1 MEHFIKKYKII
12 IAYIH
17 DLIAVFLAF
26 IFSYLLRF
34 NFDIPYEFSK
44 QIWYILPYLIIP
56 QSIIFIYIGLYRGLW
71 RFASLPDLKRIVLGA
86 FFSFIFLIL
95 INYFLSNIPRSI
107 LFLFPILLIF
117 FLGTNRFL
125 YRFYKEG
132 NFLKRKNGEPVL
144 IIGAGSSGKAL
155 SKELSLNKN
164 YNIIGFIDDDF
175 TLHGREINDI
185 KILGGFDKLES
196 TIKHYL
202 INQVILTIPI
212 SKSLDRKK
220 ALDISADLNLKVLVA
235 PSVDEVVSG
244 KLTFSRLRNV
254 DVIDILGRDLINL
267 STKQLK
273 TDINKQTIFLTGA
286 GGSIG
291 SELCRQIIKF
301 NPSTI
306 ICMDISEFSLY
317 KLEQSFSKINKKIN
331 FIYLLGDVKNSR
343 HIDNILK
350 LYKPSI
356 VYHAAA
362 YKHVPLLE
370 NKNVNEVLQNN
381 VMGTYRLAKLC
392 KKRKV
397 EKFVLVSTDKA
408 VNPTNVMGA
417 SKRLAEMVC
426 EGLQEPS
433 GTNFVIVRFGNV
445 LDSSGSVIP
454 KFRTQIL
461 AGGPLTV
468 THPKITRFFMALPE
482 AAQLV
487 IQSSVMGSG
496 GEIFVLDM
504 GNPVRI
510 LDLAKSMIK
519 LSGLT
524 KEDIRI
530 KFVGLRAGEKLFEEI
545 LISGENIL
553 KTRHKKIFIAKTKK
567 ISAEWVNSLI
577 KWIESVDVKD
587 EKSIKK
593 DLKNWVV
600 EYKQS
605 LIKN

>member
-1 MEHFIKKYKII
+1 MEQFIKKYKII
-12 IAYIH
+12 VAYIH

-34 NFDIPYEFSK
+34 NFDIPYEYSK
-44 QIWYILPYLIIP
+44 QIWYVLPYLIIP
-56 QSIIFIYIGLYRGLW
+56 QSITFIYIGLYRGLW

-86 FFSFIFLIL
+86 FIAFIFLIL
-95 INYFLSNIPRSI
+95 INFFLSNIPRSI

-132 NFLKRKNGEPVL
+132 NFLKRKSGEPVL

-164 YNIIGFIDDDF
+164 YNIIGFIDEDF

-202 INQVILTIPI
+202 ISQVILTIPI

-331 FIYLLGDVKNSR
+331 FIYLLGDIKNSI

-397 EKFVLVSTDKA
+397 EKFVLVSSDKA

-426 EGLQEPS
+426 EGLQDPS

-454 KFRTQIL
+454 KFRSQIL
-461 AGGPLTV
+461 EGGPLTV

-504 GNPVRI
+504 GNPVKI
-510 LDLAKSMIK
+510 LDLAKNMIK

-530 KFVGLRAGEKLFEEI
+530 KFVGLRPGEKLFEEI

-577 KWIESVDVKD
+577 KWVESVDVND

-605 LIKN
+605 

>member
-12 IAYIH
+12 VAYIH

-34 NFDIPYEFSK
+34 NFDIPSEYAK
-44 QIWYILPYLIIP
+44 QIWYVLPYLIIP

-86 FFSFIFLIL
+86 FIAFIFLIL

-132 NFLKRKNGEPVL
+132 NFLKRKSGEPVL
-144 IIGAGSSGKAL
+144 ILGAGSSGKAL

-202 INQVILTIPI
+202 ISQVILTIPI

-331 FIYLLGDVKNSR
+331 FIYLLGDIKNSI

-397 EKFVLVSTDKA
+397 EKFVLVSSDKA

-426 EGLQEPS
+426 EGLQDPS

-454 KFRTQIL
+454 KFRSQIL
-461 AGGPLTV
+461 EGGPLTV

-504 GNPVRI
+504 GNPVKI

-530 KFVGLRAGEKLFEEI
+530 KFVGLRPGEKLFEEI

-577 KWIESVDVKD
+577 KWVESVDVND

-605 LIKN
+605 

>member
-12 IAYIH
+12 VAYIH

-34 NFDIPYEFSK
+34 NFDIPSEYAK
-44 QIWYILPYLIIP
+44 QIWYVLPYLIIP
-56 QSIIFIYIGLYRGLW
+56 QSITFIYIGLYRGLW

-86 FFSFIFLIL
+86 FIAFIFLIL

-132 NFLKRKNGEPVL
+132 NFLKRKSGEPVL
-144 IIGAGSSGKAL
+144 IFGAGSSGKAL

-202 INQVILTIPI
+202 ISQVILTIPI

-235 PSVDEVVSG
+235 PSVDEVISG

-267 STKQLK
+267 STRQLK

-331 FIYLLGDVKNSR
+331 FIYLLGDIKNSI

-397 EKFVLVSTDKA
+397 EKFVLVSSDKA

-426 EGLQEPS
+426 EGLQDPS

-454 KFRTQIL
+454 KFRSQIL
-461 AGGPLTV
+461 EGGPLTV

-504 GNPVRI
+504 GNPVKI

-530 KFVGLRAGEKLFEEI
+530 KFVGLRPGEKLFEEI

-577 KWIESVDVKD
+577 KWVESVDVND

-605 LIKN
+605 

>member
-1 MEHFIKKYKII
+1 MEQFIKKYKII
-12 IAYIH
+12 VAYIH

-34 NFDIPYEFSK
+34 NFDIPYEYSK
-44 QIWYILPYLIIP
+44 QIWYVLPYLIIP
-56 QSIIFIYIGLYRGLW
+56 QSITFIYIGLYRGLW

-86 FFSFIFLIL
+86 FIAFIFLIL
-95 INYFLSNIPRSI
+95 INFFLSNIPRSI

-132 NFLKRKNGEPVL
+132 NFLKRKSGEPVL

-202 INQVILTIPI
+202 ISQVILTIPI

-331 FIYLLGDVKNSR
+331 FIYLLGDIKNSI

-397 EKFVLVSTDKA
+397 EKFVLVSSDKA

-426 EGLQEPS
+426 EGLQDPS

-454 KFRTQIL
+454 KFRSQIL
-461 AGGPLTV
+461 EGGPLTV

-504 GNPVRI
+504 GNPVKI
-510 LDLAKSMIK
+510 LDLAKNMIK

-530 KFVGLRAGEKLFEEI
+530 KFVGLRPGEKLFEEI

-567 ISAEWVNSLI
+567 ISAEWVNSLM
-577 KWIESVDVKD
+577 KWVESVDIND

-605 LIKN
+605 

>member
-1 MEHFIKKYKII
+1 MEQFIKKYKII
-12 IAYIH
+12 VAYIH

-34 NFDIPYEFSK
+34 NFDIPYEYSK
-44 QIWYILPYLIIP
+44 QIWYVLPYLIIP
-56 QSIIFIYIGLYRGLW
+56 QSITFIYIGLYRGLW

-86 FFSFIFLIL
+86 FIAFIFLIL
-95 INYFLSNIPRSI
+95 INFFLSNIPRSI

-132 NFLKRKNGEPVL
+132 NFLKRKSGEPVL

-202 INQVILTIPI
+202 ISQVILTIPI

-267 STKQLK
+267 STRQLK

-331 FIYLLGDVKNSR
+331 FIYLLGDIKNSI

-397 EKFVLVSTDKA
+397 EKFVLVSSDKA

-426 EGLQEPS
+426 EGLQDPS

-454 KFRTQIL
+454 KFRSQIL
-461 AGGPLTV
+461 EGGPLTV

-504 GNPVRI
+504 GNPVKI
-510 LDLAKSMIK
+510 LDLANSMIK
-519 LSGLT
+519 LSGLS
-524 KEDIRI
+524 KEDIKI
-530 KFVGLRAGEKLFEEI
+530 NFVGLRPGEKLFEEI

-577 KWIESVDVKD
+577 KWVESVDVND

-605 LIKN
+605 

>member
-12 IAYIH
+12 VAYIH

-34 NFDIPYEFSK
+34 NFDIPYEYAK
-44 QIWYILPYLIIP
+44 QIWYVLPYLIIP

-71 RFASLPDLKRIVLGA
+71 RFASLPDLKRIILGA
-86 FFSFIFLIL
+86 FIAFIFLIL

-132 NFLKRKNGEPVL
+132 NFLKRKSGEPVL
-144 IIGAGSSGKAL
+144 ILGAGSSGKAL

-331 FIYLLGDVKNSR
+331 FIYLLGDIKNSI

-461 AGGPLTV
+461 EGGPLTV

-504 GNPVRI
+504 GNPVKI
-510 LDLAKSMIK
+510 LDLANSMIK
-519 LSGLT
+519 LSGLS
-524 KEDIRI
+524 KEDIKI
-530 KFVGLRAGEKLFEEI
+530 KFVGLRPGEKLFEEI

-577 KWIESVDVKD
+577 KWVESVDVND

-605 LIKN
+605 

>member
-1 MEHFIKKYKII
+1 MEQFIKKYKII
-12 IAYIH
+12 VAYIH

-34 NFDIPYEFSK
+34 NFDIPYEYSK
-44 QIWYILPYLIIP
+44 QIWYVLPYLIIP
-56 QSIIFIYIGLYRGLW
+56 QSITFIYIGLYRGLW

-86 FFSFIFLIL
+86 FIAFIFLIL
-95 INYFLSNIPRSI
+95 INFFLSNIPRSI

-132 NFLKRKNGEPVL
+132 NFLKRKSGEPVL

-202 INQVILTIPI
+202 ISQVILTIPI

-331 FIYLLGDVKNSR
+331 FIYLLGDIKNSI

-397 EKFVLVSTDKA
+397 EKFVLVSSDKA

-426 EGLQEPS
+426 EGLQDPS

-454 KFRTQIL
+454 KFRSQIL
-461 AGGPLTV
+461 EGGPLTV

-504 GNPVRI
+504 GNPVKI
-510 LDLAKSMIK
+510 LDLANSMIK
-519 LSGLT
+519 LSGLS
-524 KEDIRI
+524 KEDIKI
-530 KFVGLRAGEKLFEEI
+530 NFVGLRPGEKLFEEI

-577 KWIESVDVKD
+577 KWVESVDVND

-605 LIKN
+605 

>member
-1 MEHFIKKYKII
+1 MEQFIKKYKII
-12 IAYIH
+12 VAYIH

-34 NFDIPYEFSK
+34 NFDIPYEYSK
-44 QIWYILPYLIIP
+44 QIWYVLPYLIIP
-56 QSIIFIYIGLYRGLW
+56 QSITFIYIGLYRGLW

-86 FFSFIFLIL
+86 FIAFIFLIL
-95 INYFLSNIPRSI
+95 INFFLSNIPRSI

-132 NFLKRKNGEPVL
+132 NFLKRKSGEPVL

-196 TIKHYL
+196 IIKHYL
-202 INQVILTIPI
+202 ISQVILTIPI

-331 FIYLLGDVKNSR
+331 FIYLLGDIKNSI

-397 EKFVLVSTDKA
+397 EKFVLVSSDKA

-426 EGLQEPS
+426 EGLQDPS

-454 KFRTQIL
+454 KFRSQIL
-461 AGGPLTV
+461 EGGPLTV

-504 GNPVRI
+504 GNPVKI
-510 LDLAKSMIK
+510 LDLANSMIK
-519 LSGLT
+519 LSGLS
-524 KEDIRI
+524 KEDIKI
-530 KFVGLRAGEKLFEEI
+530 NFVGLRPGEKLFEEI

-577 KWIESVDVKD
+577 KWVESVDVND

-605 LIKN
+605 

>member
-1 MEHFIKKYKII
+1 MI
-12 IAYIH
+12 
-17 DLIAVFLAF
+17 
-26 IFSYLLRF
+26 
-34 NFDIPYEFSK
+34 NF
-44 QIWYILPYLIIP
+44 
-56 QSIIFIYIGLYRGLW
+56 
-71 RFASLPDLKRIVLGA
+71 
-86 FFSFIFLIL
+86 
-95 INYFLSNIPRSI
+95 FLSNIPRSI

-132 NFLKRKNGEPVL
+132 NFLKRKSGEPVL

-202 INQVILTIPI
+202 ISQVILTIPI

-331 FIYLLGDVKNSR
+331 FIYLLGDIKNSI

-397 EKFVLVSTDKA
+397 EKFVLVSSDKA

-426 EGLQEPS
+426 EGLQDPS

-454 KFRTQIL
+454 KFRSQIL
-461 AGGPLTV
+461 EGGPLTV

-504 GNPVRI
+504 GNPVKI
-510 LDLAKSMIK
+510 LDLANSMIK
-519 LSGLT
+519 LSGLS
-524 KEDIRI
+524 KEDIKI
-530 KFVGLRAGEKLFEEI
+530 NFVGLRPGEKLFEEI

-577 KWIESVDVKD
+577 KWVESVDVND

-605 LIKN
+605 